1 MSNQVE
7 KLEHNMVKITV
18 TVPAADFDKARTQA
32 YNRQRKNIALPGFR
46 KGHAPQQLIEKMY
59 GPEVFYEDAANICIN
74 NTYNDE
80 AQSTE
85 LEFVSRPTFDVT
97 QMEKGKDFIY
107 TAEVA
112 VRPDVKLGEYK
123 GIEVKKQEI
132 SVTDEDVEKEVKKE
146 QEKNSRLVDVTDRP
160 VEDGDTVVMD
170 YEGFVGDDQ
179 FEGGTA
185 DNQTLVIGSNTFIP
199 GFEEQLVGA
208 KIDEEKD
215 VNVTFPEQYHAKD
228 LAGKEAVFKCTVHKI
243 QKKELPEID
252 DEFAQDVSEFDTLD
266 EYKEDLRK
274 KLTKQKEDAARTEKE
289 NQAVDKLIEASEM
302 DIPDAMVD
310 AQTDQSYQEFA
321 QNLRQQGIPMDMYL
335 QYQGTDEKKLKE
347 DMRPGALKQIQTRL
361 VLEAVAKAENIEI
374 SDERVDE
381 EIQKI
386 ADQYKMKFEDL
397 KKSVGDYEREQMKK
411 DLAVQEAVT
420 VIADNAK
427 EV

>member
-32 YNRQRKNIALPGFR
+32 YNRQKKSIALPGFR

-80 AQSTE
+80 AQSTK

-112 VRPDVKLGEYK
+112 VRPEVKLGEYK

-132 SVTDEDVEKEVKKE
+132 KVTDEDVDKEVKKE

-160 VEDGDTVVMD
+160 VEDGDTVVLD
-170 YEGFVGDDQ
+170 YAGYVGDDQ

-185 DNQTLVIGSNTFIP
+185 ENQTLVIGSNTFIP

-215 VNVTFPEQYHAKD
+215 VNVTFPEKYHAKD

-243 QKKELPEID
+243 QKKELPEIN

-266 EYKEDLRK
+266 EYKEDVRK
-274 KLTKQKEDAARTEKE
+274 KLTKQKEDAAKTEKE

-302 DIPDAMVD
+302 DIPDAMVE
-310 AQTDQSYQEFA
+310 AQTDQSFQEFA
-321 QNLRQQGIPMDMYL
+321 QNLRSQGIPMDMYL

-347 DMRPGALKQIQTRL
+347 DMKPGALKQIQTRL